1 MDEWMTRREV
11 AKLYRTPVGT
21 LSQWAF
27 KGIGPSYVRV
37 GRKAVY
43 RRVDVEQWIEER
55 EQLPR
60 ERV

>member
-1 MDEWMTRREV
+1 MTRREV

-27 KGIGPSYVRV
+27 KGYGPPYVKV
-37 GRKAVY
+37 GRKALY
-43 RRVDVEQWIEER
+43 RRSDVEQWIEEQ
-55 EQLPR
+55 EQRPR